1 MVSIFKRLSNLV
13 EEVRWEDATSPSWW
27 VKFAKRQ
34 VGLSFYTLR
43 ETLRNRIRDPEN
55 YVNQIPIV
63 TNTGIIDLRLTNH
76 CTPRIRNACMLPC
89 HAPSPAFFVSISTF
103 LDTMTISSTYYRPAV
118 ADEQVRKFFDW
129 INRLLPGYTG
139 PDDQDR
145 LQFIPR

>member
-1 MVSIFKRLSNLV
+1 MENKKNDFPGMKDALDAELLWQSGVS
-13 EEVRWEDATSPSWW
+13 A
-27 VKFAKRQ
+27 A
-34 VGLSFYTLR
+34 R
-43 ETLRNRIRDPEN
+43 ETLRKRVRDPEN
-55 YVNQIPIV
+55 YENHIPIV
-63 TNTGIIDLRLTNH
+63 TNTGIIDLGLINH
-76 CTPRIRNACMLPC
+76 CTPRVRNACMLPC